1 MSSYQILDSSPIRIP
16 SLHDTEVNS
25 RPLKRSASLAS
36 LPTPPRT
43 HHKRSRSKAASAT
56 SRYASEDSGS
66 ASELEDN
73 LGGSFAARVDERH
86 SKSGDESS
94 RDKEG
99 YALMGRKKRRTTNVL
114 PAHDEEEDDENSFWT
129 GRSGGAAS
137 HGRKKSPAVEDQED
151 DKSPSPALLKYRV
164 REPVSPPPSRRA
176 PQVQPRASSVQCSRS
191 PPPALLLPKPP
202 VTPPRRFF
210 LRAPSSPSNSKA
222 KKIWP
227 TRDSPDNPFLAG
239 EGEASTSKASDWESS
254 DDELPVGEA
263 PERESTPTPAPVFEE
278 KPTITYVFRGQKA
291 TFHNPQYHLSPEVI
305 EASKLPIDHP
315 DFEVAEACAPRRL
328 FANKLKR
335 KPRDRSQDVPTNGS
349 LGAKRTKIACSDA
362 SASEG
367 EKSTAST
374 GSRKNV
380 VFADGTK
387 REPVFSKPQ
396 GSDKGAERLELLQH
410 AREER
415 ERREKDNKQRLA
427 SKDGLRA
434 GALVVERDNP
444 VRRAMGPARHS

>member
-86 SKSGDESS
+86 SKSGDETSG
-94 RDKEG
+94 DKEG

-137 HGRKKSPAVEDQED
+137 HGREKSPALEDQED

-176 PQVQPRASSVQCSRS
+176 PQVQPRASSVQRSRS

-202 VTPPRRFF
+202 VTPPRRLF
-210 LRAPSSPSNSKA
+210 LRAPPSPSNSKA

-278 KPTITYVFRGQKA
+278 KPTITYVLCVSLILNIVYLLTAFLAEDKKRPSITPNIILPLKSLRPLNYQSIIQILKWLRHVPPAGFSPTSLSASPVTAVKTFLRTAPLVPNVPRLHVQIPAHLKA
-291 TFHNPQYHLSPEVI
+291 R
-305 EASKLPIDHP
+305 K
-315 DFEVAEACAPRRL
+315 APR
-328 FANKLKR
+328 A
-335 KPRDRSQDVPTNGS
+335 
-349 LGAKRTKIACSDA
+349 
-362 SASEG
+362 
-367 EKSTAST
+367 
-374 GSRKNV
+374 
-380 VFADGTK
+380 
-387 REPVFSKPQ
+387 
-396 GSDKGAERLELLQH
+396 
-410 AREER
+410 
-415 ERREKDNKQRLA
+415 LA
-427 SKDGLRA
+427 
-434 GALVVERDNP
+434 
-444 VRRAMGPARHS
+444 PARM

>member
-43 HHKRSRSKAASAT
+43 RHKRSRSKAVSAT

-73 LGGSFAARVDERH
+73 LGGSYAARIDERN
-86 SKSGDESS
+86 SKSGDETSG
-94 RDKEG
+94 DKEG
-99 YALMGRKKRRTTNVL
+99 YALMGRKKRRVNDVL

-137 HGRKKSPAVEDQED
+137 HGRKKSSAVEDPEE

-176 PQVQPRASSVQCSRS
+176 PQVQPRASSVQRSRS
-191 PPPALLLPKPP
+191 PPPTLLLPKPP
-202 VTPPRRFF
+202 VTPPRKLF
-210 LRAPSSPSNSKA
+210 LRALPSPSNSKA

-239 EGEASTSKASDWESS
+239 EGEASASKASDWESS

-278 KPTITYVFRGQKA
+278 KPTITYVLWVFLFLNIIYLL
-291 TFHNPQYHLSPEVI
+291 T
-305 EASKLPIDHP
+305 ASL
-315 DFEVAEACAPRRL
+315 AEAKRRPSITPNIILHLKLSRRL
-328 FANKLKR
+328 NYRLIILTLKWLRRVPPAGFSPTSLSASPVTAAKTSLRTAPLVPNVQRLHVQMPAHLKAR
-335 KPRDRSQDVPTNGS
+335 KVPR
-349 LGAKRTKIACSDA
+349 A
-362 SASEG
+362 SA
-367 EKSTAST
+367 
-374 GSRKNV
+374 
-380 VFADGTK
+380 
-387 REPVFSKPQ
+387 
-396 GSDKGAERLELLQH
+396 
-410 AREER
+410 
-415 ERREKDNKQRLA
+415 
-427 SKDGLRA
+427 
-434 GALVVERDNP
+434 
-444 VRRAMGPARHS
+444 PARI

>member
-1 MSSYQILDSSPIRIP
+1 MFLMVFASKSNFCYERYLTHRP
-16 SLHDTEVNS
+16 SASLLFTDTEVHS

-43 HHKRSRSKAASAT
+43 HHKRSRSKAVSAT
-56 SRYASEDSGS
+56 SGHASEDSGS
-66 ASELEDN
+66 AK
-73 LGGSFAARVDERH
+73 R
-86 SKSGDESS
+86 
-94 RDKEG
+94 
-99 YALMGRKKRRTTNVL
+99 RRTTDVL

-129 GRSGGAAS
+129 GRS
-137 HGRKKSPAVEDQED
+137 VEDTEE

-164 REPVSPPPSRRA
+164 REPCFATSLPQSTPSPTSCIISA
-176 PQVQPRASSVQCSRS
+176 ALAFT
-191 PPPALLLPKPP
+191 PACTFLPKPP
-202 VTPPRRFF
+202 VTPPRKLF
-210 LRAPSSPSNSKA
+210 LRALPSPSNSKA

-239 EGEASTSKASDWESS
+239 EGEASVSKASGWDSS
-254 DDELPVGEA
+254 DDELPIGEA

-291 TFHNPQYHLSPEVI
+291 TFHNPQYHLAPEVL

-328 FANKLKR
+328 FSDKLKR
-335 KPRDRSQDVPTNGS
+335 KPH
-349 LGAKRTKIACSDA
+349 A

-367 EKSTAST
+367 E
-374 GSRKNV
+374 RN
-380 VFADGTK
+380 GTE

-396 GSDKGAERLELLQH
+396 GPDKGAERHELLQH

-415 ERREKDNKQRLA
+415 ERRETDSKQRLA

-434 GALVVERDNP
+434 GAVCCGEGQSCSAGN
-444 VRRAMGPARHS
+444 GPLRITHPSDPLIRSFKLTASTNQSLH

>member
-16 SLHDTEVNS
+16 SLHDTEVNP

-73 LGGSFAARVDERH
+73 FGGSFAARVDERH
-86 SKSGDESS
+86 SKSGDETSG
-94 RDKEG
+94 DKEG

-137 HGRKKSPAVEDQED
+137 HGRKKSPELEDQED

-176 PQVQPRASSVQCSRS
+176 PQVQPRASSVQRSRS

-202 VTPPRRFF
+202 VTPPRRLF
-210 LRAPSSPSNSKA
+210 LRAPPSPSNSKA

-239 EGEASTSKASDWESS
+239 EVEASTSKASDWESS

-278 KPTITYVFRGQKA
+278 KPTITYVLCVSFILNIVYLLTTFLAEDKKRPSITPNIILPLKSLRPLNYQSITQISKWLRHAPPAGFSPTSLSASPVTAVKTFLRTAPLVPNVPRLHVQMPAHLKA
-291 TFHNPQYHLSPEVI
+291 R
-305 EASKLPIDHP
+305 K
-315 DFEVAEACAPRRL
+315 APR
-328 FANKLKR
+328 A
-335 KPRDRSQDVPTNGS
+335 
-349 LGAKRTKIACSDA
+349 
-362 SASEG
+362 
-367 EKSTAST
+367 
-374 GSRKNV
+374 
-380 VFADGTK
+380 
-387 REPVFSKPQ
+387 
-396 GSDKGAERLELLQH
+396 
-410 AREER
+410 
-415 ERREKDNKQRLA
+415 LA
-427 SKDGLRA
+427 
-434 GALVVERDNP
+434 
-444 VRRAMGPARHS
+444 PARM

>member
-16 SLHDTEVNS
+16 SLHDTEVHS

-56 SRYASEDSGS
+56 SGHASEDSGS
-66 ASELEDN
+66 ASEFEDDF
-73 LGGSFAARVDERH
+73 GARIAERH
-86 SKSGDESS
+86 SKSEDETHG
-94 RDKEG
+94 KNEG
-99 YALMGRKKRRTTNVL
+99 HALMGRKRRRTTDVL
-114 PAHDEEEDDENSFWT
+114 PAHDEEDDDENSFWT

-137 HGRKKSPAVEDQED
+137 HRRKKSPAVEDPEE

-176 PQVQPRASSVQCSRS
+176 PQVQPRASSMQRSRS

-202 VTPPRRFF
+202 VTPPRKVF
-210 LRAPSSPSNSKA
+210 LRALPSPSNSKA

-239 EGEASTSKASDWESS
+239 EGETSVFKADGWESS
-254 DDELPVGEA
+254 DDELPVGEV

-291 TFHNPQYHLSPEVI
+291 TFHNPQYHLAPEVL

-328 FANKLKR
+328 FADKLKR
-335 KPRDRSQDVPTNGS
+335 KPRDRSQDVPPNGS
-349 LGAKRTKIACSDA
+349 LGIKRAKIAYSDA

-374 GSRKNV
+374 GSRKNIFV
-380 VFADGTK
+380 AGGTEQ
-387 REPVFSKPQ
+387 EPVFSKPQ

-415 ERREKDNKQRLA
+415 ERREKDSKQRLA
-427 SKDGLRA
+427 SRDGLRA
-434 GALVVERDNP
+434 GAFAVERDNP

>member
-1 MSSYQILDSSPIRIP
+1 MSSYQILDSSPVHIP
-16 SLHDTEVNS
+16 SLHDTEVHS

-43 HHKRSRSKAASAT
+43 RHKRSRSKAVSAT
-56 SRYASEDSGS
+56 SRHASDDSGS
-66 ASELEDN
+66 ASELEDD
-73 LGGSFAARVDERH
+73 LGGGYAARFTEKH
-86 SKSGDESS
+86 SKSEGETGGD
-94 RDKEG
+94 RDDHG
-99 YALMGRKKRRTTNVL
+99 LMGRKKRRTTDAL
-114 PAHDEEEDDENSFWT
+114 PAHDEEEDDENAFWT

-137 HGRKKSPAVEDQED
+137 GGRRKSSAVDDTEE

-164 REPVSPPPSRRA
+164 RVPVSPPPSRRA
-176 PQVQPRASSVQCSRS
+176 PQVHHRASSVQRSRS
-191 PPPALLLPKPP
+191 PPPAPLLPEPP
-202 VTPPRRFF
+202 VTPPRKLFI
-210 LRAPSSPSNSKA
+210 RAPLSPSNTKA

-239 EGEASTSKASDWESS
+239 EGEEASGWESS

-263 PERESTPTPAPVFEE
+263 LERESTPTPAPVFEE

-291 TFHNPQYHLSPEVI
+291 TFHNPQYHVAPEVL
-305 EASKLPIDHP
+305 EASKLPMDHP
-315 DFEVAEACAPRRL
+315 DFEVAEACVPRRL
-328 FANKLKR
+328 FASKLKR
-335 KPRDRSQDVPTNGS
+335 KPRDRSQDVPPNGS
-349 LGAKRTKIACSDA
+349 LGAKRAKIAHSDV

-374 GSRKNV
+374 GSRKKI
-380 VFADGTK
+380 VFADDIE

-415 ERREKDNKQRLA
+415 ERREKDSKQRLA
-427 SKDGLRA
+427 ANDGLRA
-434 GALVVERDNP
+434 GAFVVERDNP
-444 VRRAMGPARHS
+444 IRRAMGPARHS